1 MEVPGSSCA
10 EKGRVALPVRSGGL
24 LRDALMQEPA
34 EQDMDACGLADADFN
49 SLMTSSMVAAFLNP
63 ASSPASPGQSSPPLV
78 EQAKSPTFIPPTR
91 PSSTPFPMPD
101 NRSAHVCCLS
111 ESDHDMDVEM
121 DNQHSS
127 SASDENATP
136 KHHSPASRFDELPT
150 EVHEAILDHLFGYC
164 ISPTS
169 SSAMRISSLTRSWS
183 SALRHCRRRE
193 LADLALVNP
202 VWRVLVQQRLYR
214 HIKLKATVESIDDA
228 ILHLVKRPHLPCHI
242 KHVEIWFPV
251 FQPTYGPLAM
261 TNTLALPTVTSDG
274 LTNATYTLPA
284 NNCALDQVFRFVSQT
299 IPSAQVLTLEGGER
313 KKAPKIVYFSRNN
326 EGLSVPSRSL
336 EPISSVRTLVTRGQ
350 WNLIRDTRDF
360 NTILSA
366 LPNLKEWQASY
377 SKPKSKSYITM
388 AEFIPSLPIC
398 VTNFSLCLENDY
410 RREGLMPP
418 FYAKVAMKTHICS
431 RMAEVTSRLE
441 HFSYTGRICHRFF
454 DVGSRLVNPMTTR
467 LRSIDLTVKNCCR
480 HSSSNYHDFGSGIQ
494 ELGFIEAFEKLVVSA
509 VRSLDKFKEVQ
520 YLRIRFVDLESILPP
535 LNPYFLMANGQCSG
549 VWNDTILAEM
559 GRVRP
564 HVSFAELSDSFGN
577 ISYNKDGRMVIVP
590 EYPRTRI
597 TSLKLSNYRSLAT
610 RITIQ

>member
-1 MEVPGSSCA
+1 MEASRSSCT
-10 EKGRVALPVRSGGL
+10 EKAPVALPVRGGGGL
-24 LRDALMQEPA
+24 SGENLMQEPA
-34 EQDMDACGLADADFN
+34 ERDGCDLADADFN
-49 SLMTSSMVAAFLNP
+49 SLMTSSMVAAFLNT

-78 EQAKSPTFIPPTR
+78 EQAKTPTIIPPTR

-101 NRSAHVCCLS
+101 NRNAHVCCLS
-111 ESDHDMDVEM
+111 KFDDDLDIDMG
-121 DNQHSS
+121 NQCSS
-127 SASDENATP
+127 SAGDESEIPNHP
-136 KHHSPASRFDELPT
+136 LRASKFDDLPT

-193 LADLALVNP
+193 LADLALVNS

-214 HIKLKATVESIDDA
+214 HIKLKATIESINEA
-228 ILHLVKRPHLPCHI
+228 MLHLAGKPHLPCHI

-251 FQPTYGPLAM
+251 FQPTYGPPAM
-261 TNTLALPTVTSDG
+261 TNAMALPTVTSDG

-284 NNCALDQVFRFVSQT
+284 NNCALDQVFQFVSQT
-299 IPSAQVLTLEGGER
+299 IPSVQVLTLEGGER
-313 KKAPKIVYFSRNN
+313 RKAPKIVYFSRADNL
-326 EGLSVPSRSL
+326 GSVCSRSL
-336 EPISSVRTLVTRGQ
+336 QPINSVRTLVTRGQ
-350 WNLIRDTRDF
+350 WNLIRESVDF

-366 LPNLKEWQASY
+366 LPNLNEWQASY

-388 AEFIPSLPIC
+388 AEFVPSLPIRI
-398 VTNFSLCLENDY
+398 TNLSLCLENDY
-410 RREGLMPP
+410 RREGLMPA

-454 DVGSRLVNPMTTR
+454 DMGSRLVNPMTTR

-480 HSSSNYHDFGSGIQ
+480 HASSSYHDFGSGIQ

-520 YLRIRFVDLESILPP
+520 YLRIRFVDLG
-535 LNPYFLMANGQCSG
+535 M
-549 VWNDTILAEM
+549 
-559 GRVRP
+559 
-564 HVSFAELSDSFGN
+564 
-577 ISYNKDGRMVIVP
+577 
-590 EYPRTRI
+590 
-597 TSLKLSNYRSLAT
+597 
-610 RITIQ
+610 